1 MALIILSFVSVI
13 FLYVKIRGC
22 LYRRR
27 VYGASRELY
36 LQVKDDLKGIGR
48 NLAGISEDE
57 ILSKYLG
64 GGGGDQKGG
73 IARNQKTFKKEI
85 LP

>member
-1 MALIILSFVSVI
+1 M
-13 FLYVKIRGC
+13 VKTRSY

-27 VYGASRELY
+27 VYGVSRELY

-57 ILSKYLG
+57 IQSKYLDG
-64 GGGGDQKGG
+64 QIGGDRGVIRSQ
-73 IARNQKTFKKEI
+73 ATFKKEI
-85 LP
+85 LPNLKQMQRVER